1 VRPTAEPVTV
11 VVPVYDGL
19 DETVG
24 CIESVL
30 RHGASVPMDVL
41 VIDDLS
47 PNAALRDYLDEL
59 AARDHTVPVQ
69 VVHHPTN
76 LGFVR
81 TCNEGF
87 RSCRGDV
94 VLLNSDTVV
103 TAGWLDRLADA
114 AGEPDVATVTPLTSS
129 GSICTLPRSVIDA
142 FDLFGAEP
150 RIDECADFVAA
161 HSVRLRPEV
170 ITGVG
175 FCMYVTRHALDQC
188 GIFDEEAFGRGY
200 GEEVDF
206 CLRATRHGYRHLVED
221 ATYVHHHGGASF
233 AEERDE
239 RKEASSRVLHE
250 RHRFFRTSLADERA
264 HNPLAVSLAS
274 LELGLSA
281 RDPRRP
287 HVLQLLHSPPGAL
300 GGTEKHVAA
309 LLGALADEFD
319 FSVLHP
325 VESGFVLRTLWR
337 RPDGT
342 TAELEF
348 FLPGGA
354 RRVEKNYDAEAAAA
368 LEMALDWFRF
378 DAVHIQN
385 LIGYSLAPL
394 DVLAHFDGP
403 VVCSVRDLFL
413 ACPNHSLLYLNR
425 QACGIPEDLSY
436 CAECLPESRELQ
448 LEDLVEFRGG
458 VRAGLDTVDT
468 WVFATQSAADYL
480 LRAYDIDPDRIQII
494 THGAVIPTAR
504 HQPVDEDLVLHEPL
518 RIAFVGRG
526 WSKKGLDTVNHLADQ
541 LTDTPIEIHHFGEPV
556 EPASVEVHVHGTY
569 NNRFLPNLL
578 RLAGIHIV
586 LLPGHYAETFGH
598 VMTESL
604 IAGIPI
610 IGATYGALG
619 ERIRTHGVGWTIDP
633 DDPDELLALIRR
645 LDAARFEILR
655 ATRRAHRVPLQ
666 TMSVS
671 AVAYAA
677 IYRGDEPA
685 GISTDEPIEEPT
697 TTRRAGSLK

>member
-1 VRPTAEPVTV
+1 MASPPQPVTV
-11 VVPVYDGL
+11 VVPVYDGF

-30 RHGASVPMDVL
+30 AHAGGSVSMEML
-41 VIDDLS
+41 LIDDVS
-47 PNAALRDYLDEL
+47 PNVALRGYLDEVVQ
-59 AARDHTVPVQ
+59 RKNPVPVR
-69 VVHHPTN
+69 VVHHEVN
-76 LGFVR
+76 LGFVK

-87 RSCRGDV
+87 RSSRGDV

-103 TAGWLDRLADA
+103 TAGWLDRLVDAAA
-114 AGEPDVATVTPLTSS
+114 AGEVATVTPLTSF

-142 FDLFGAEP
+142 FGLLGDEP
-150 RIDECADFVAA
+150 RIDDCAEFVGRHSAA
-161 HSVRLRPEV
+161 VRPEV

-175 FCMYVTRHALDQC
+175 FCMYVTRAALDRC

-206 CLRATRHGYRHLVED
+206 CLRASRQGYRHIVED
-221 ATYVHHHGGASF
+221 STYVHHHGGASF
-233 AEERDE
+233 ADTRNEQMAA
-239 RKEASSRVLHE
+239 ASRLLHD
-250 RHRFFRTSLADERA
+250 RYRFFRPALIDQKTHD
-264 HNPLAVSLAS
+264 PLAVSFAS

-281 RDPRRP
+281 RDASRP

-309 LLGALADEFD
+309 LLGSLFDEFD

-325 VESGFVLRTLWR
+325 VESGFVLRTMWR

-348 FLPGGA
+348 LLPGGA
-354 RRVEKNYDAEAAAA
+354 RSVTKSYDEAAAA
-368 LEMALDWFRF
+368 AVQMALDWFDF

-394 DVLAHFDGP
+394 DVLADFPGP

-413 ACPNHSLLYLNR
+413 ACPNHSLLYLDR
-425 QACGIPEDLSY
+425 QACGIPDDLSY
-436 CAECLPESRELQ
+436 CAQCLPATKHLGVDELI
-448 LEDLVEFRGG
+448 EFRQRLTG
-458 VRAGLDTVDT
+458 AIDTVDT

-480 LRAYDIDPDRIQII
+480 LRVYDIDPDRIQII
-494 THGAVIPTAR
+494 THGAVIPTVR

-518 RIAFVGRG
+518 RVAFVGRG

-541 LTDTPIEIHHFGEPV
+541 LADTPIEIHHFGELV
-556 EPASVEVHVHGTY
+556 EPASTEVRVHGTY
-569 NNRFLPNLL
+569 DNQFLPDLL

-604 IAGIPI
+604 IAGIPL

-619 ERIRTHGVGWTIDP
+619 ERIRTHGAGWTIDP
-633 DDPDELLALIRR
+633 DDTDALHDLIRR
-645 LDAARFEILR
+645 LDTARFELLR
-655 ATRRAHRVPLQ
+655 ATRRAHQARLE
-666 TMSVS
+666 TMVRTSPS
-671 AVAYAA
+671 YADL
-677 IYRGDEPA
+677 YRGAPEPHLV
-685 GISTDEPIEEPT
+685 GTTD
-697 TTRRAGSLK
+697 TRTSS